1 MNTSELIALWYEELY
16 IKESKFKE
24 NNIIVEYITFKKYM
38 TRNDYILEQA
48 LESLWED
55 VYDKSIK
62 QTHIVSPR
70 EKDEDS
76 RENP

>member
-24 NNIIVEYITFKKYM
+24 NNIIVEYYTFKAYM
-38 TRNDYILEQA
+38 KRNDYILEQA
-48 LESLWED
+48 LENLWED
-55 VYDKSIK
+55 VYDKGIK
-62 QTHIVSPR
+62 KTHIVSPR